1 MVLGGDSCSEG
12 HGFES
17 RRRILDGCNIFSHIC
32 CKNCNVSLGGTKI
45 NEKRPGMAHL
55 KTRYVVKRLMGPGP
69 E

>member
-1 MVLGGDSCSEG
+1 M
-12 HGFES
+12 F
-17 RRRILDGCNIFSHIC
+17 RRSWVRIPAPYDGCNIFSHIC

-45 NEKRPGMAHL
+45 TEKRPGMAHL